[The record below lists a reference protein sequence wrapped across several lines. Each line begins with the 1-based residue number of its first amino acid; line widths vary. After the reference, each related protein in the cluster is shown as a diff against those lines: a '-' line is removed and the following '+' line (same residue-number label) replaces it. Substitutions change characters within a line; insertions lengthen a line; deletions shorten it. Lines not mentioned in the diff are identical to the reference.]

1 LINQSAG
8 QDVITYT
15 SPLSAPFVI
24 TAGNWSLFSVLPVST
39 SNSIVTIPIID
50 PSSPKNGVTVTV
62 VGFMQAF
69 INLVQQGTVNPQ
81 FAGDINITV
90 LNIAGCAGTSNGYPP
105 VVGGSGTSPVPVRLI
120 APPGP

>member
-1 LINQSAG
+1 MIS
-8 QDVITYT
+8 YP
-15 SPLSAPFVI
+15 SPLLAPFVI
-24 TAGNWSLFSVLPVST
+24 TAGTWNVLYSGLPVST
-39 SNSIVTIPIID
+39 SNSIVTIPIIN
-50 PSSPKNGVTVTV
+50 PTIPVGGGAVTV

-90 LNIAGCAGTSNGYPP
+90 LNIAGCAGSSNGNPP

-120 APPGP
+120 APPTT